1 MQPLGR
7 LGDGGGLEHRTEG
20 LQAFQVHRHSS
31 ITKLHVIQTFRHWT
45 AYNILVHRA
54 PTVSAGLTREGG
66 PVGTVDRIS
75 GIHGKHPRRCVDLHR
90 GHDSGGS
97 LSAGLAVAGLSFQCW
112 SRFVGRERGWGR
124 RLTIIHGEFSRL
136 VGVTDVQRGRAQR
149 RLAALV
155 ARGLGGNH
163 EIHP

>member
-20 LQAFQVHRHSS
+20 LQAFQVHRRSS

-97 LSAGLAVAGLSFQCW
+97 LSAGLAVAGLSFLVSATLALLLPRKAQA
-112 SRFVGRERGWGR
+112 SASAGRDSSAASEAGG
-124 RLTIIHGEFSRL
+124 
-136 VGVTDVQRGRAQR
+136 DV
-149 RLAALV
+149 
-155 ARGLGGNH
+155 
-163 EIHP
+163 